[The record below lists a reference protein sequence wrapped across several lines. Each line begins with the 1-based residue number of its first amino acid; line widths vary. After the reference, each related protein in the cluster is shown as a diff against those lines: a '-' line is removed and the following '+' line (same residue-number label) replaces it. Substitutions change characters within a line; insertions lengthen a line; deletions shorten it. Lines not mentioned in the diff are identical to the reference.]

1 MGAVITYNTTEVPQN
16 FLNSI
21 TYDNAVEVGNCL
33 HTQKDGIEIN
43 EILKEES
50 CLKNRKWD
58 SRESNREVV
67 RTIWE
72 SCWESRTLAMLR
84 EVKG

>member
-50 CLKNRKWD
+50 CLKNRK
-58 SRESNREVV
+58 
-67 RTIWE
+67 
-72 SCWESRTLAMLR
+72 
-84 EVKG
+84 